1 MMVKFLAD
9 RSNLS
14 DLEIEKYINTIDLMD
29 DEIQAFRYSEVL
41 IEQDDNAEARN
52 FNENVV
58 AKRYPATP
66 CFAIEIPMRNNK
78 VIVSKIFDLKKVM
91 YPMFNNN

>member
-1 MMVKFLAD
+1 MMFKFLAD

-14 DLEIEKYINTIDLMD
+14 DLEIEKYINTIELMD

-66 CFAIEIPMRNNK
+66 CFAIEIPMRNYR
-78 VIVSKIFDLKKVM
+78 VIVSINIRFKKSNVSHV
-91 YPMFNNN
+91 